1 MRERDD
7 FFHRQ
12 TCLREVLNSKEKPF
26 GWTVG
31 EVGDFI
37 HSEKYKEEK
46 NRCKIDIFAFIAKWN
61 IWLGSDK
68 KSMPSVRAWSSREPA
83 TQTTHRYG
91 QMSNSSMTDSGF
103 KKMVKIMTFALN
115 LTFIVTGMCSR
126 TWVIRGQSFKNTWRR
141 TRLRPCSAFMLRQV
155 FFLIRGVGG
164 VFFLQCPLHLFFADN
179 AASMVKRWLIGLL
192 EWAQKQEP
200 HKV

>member
-1 MRERDD
+1 
-7 FFHRQ
+7 
-12 TCLREVLNSKEKPF
+12 
-26 GWTVG
+26 
-31 EVGDFI
+31 
-37 HSEKYKEEK
+37 
-46 NRCKIDIFAFIAKWN
+46 
-61 IWLGSDK
+61 
-68 KSMPSVRAWSSREPA
+68 MPSVRAWSSREPA

-155 FFLIRGVGG
+155 FFLDKGG
-164 VFFLQCPLHLFFADN
+164 GGRFFLQCPLHLFFADN